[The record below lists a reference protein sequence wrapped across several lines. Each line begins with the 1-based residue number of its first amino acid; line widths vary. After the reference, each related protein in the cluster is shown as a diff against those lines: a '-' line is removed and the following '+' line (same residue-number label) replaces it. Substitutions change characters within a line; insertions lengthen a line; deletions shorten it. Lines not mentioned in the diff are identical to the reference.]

1 MPDKP
6 IVKYI
11 GFLLAF
17 LTSLFTIVAP
27 ETWGWFNPDIGWSLA
42 GIFGSVGLVQ
52 LRAFIDSK
60 GWKTWVMVGG
70 QIVLSALMGFGV
82 IAAELYAQ
90 LYALVASIAGV
101 TIMQAKEKET
111 NGTG

>member
-1 MPDKP
+1 
-6 IVKYI
+6 
-11 GFLLAF
+11 
-17 LTSLFTIVAP
+17 
-27 ETWGWFNPDIGWSLA
+27 
-42 GIFGSVGLVQ
+42 
-52 LRAFIDSK
+52 
-60 GWKTWVMVGG
+60 MVGG

>member
-42 GIFGSVGLVQ
+42 GILDQ
-52 LRAFIDSK
+52 
-60 GWKTWVMVGG
+60 
-70 QIVLSALMGFGV
+70 
-82 IAAELYAQ
+82 
-90 LYALVASIAGV
+90 
-101 TIMQAKEKET
+101 
-111 NGTG
+111 